1 MTKRR
6 AFTLIE
12 LLVVIAIIAILMGV
26 LLPAMGKVRELAR
39 QKSCA
44 SRIRQHLFAL
54 NMYADEN
61 DSKLPLPTT
70 AGGWLQDV
78 AINTVHFMLQTGLTR
93 EIFYCPSNR
102 NHQKYNDMFWLFNN
116 QSWDGKKFSNYS
128 SSSFIVSGYCYILDL
143 VPPAARPPVVRYETD
158 CEPKVWLKTT
168 QQKQPALR
176 EMVVDSIM
184 GSPQGNT
191 KYGRNFGQVAGGIYA
206 NSQVYDQTSHLR
218 DDFDPLGG
226 NIGFLDNHTEWRR
239 FEPEVENS
247 VAVPRYGQSP
257 GFFW

>member
-1 MTKRR
+1 MIKKR

-26 LLPAMGKVRELAR
+26 LLPALGKVRELAR
-39 QKSCA
+39 QKSCGM
-44 SRIRQHLFAL
+44 RIRQHLFAL

-78 AINTVHFMLQTGLTR
+78 AINTVHFMLGTGLTR

-116 QSWDGKKFSNYS
+116 RSWDGKRFTNYS
-128 SSSFIVSGYCYILDL
+128 SNSFIVSGYCYILDIA
-143 VPPAARPPVVRYETD
+143 PPSGRPPVVSYQADE
-158 CEPKVWLKTT
+158 EQKVWLKTT

-176 EMVVDSIM
+176 EMVIDSVM
-184 GSPQGNT
+184 GAPQANT
-191 KYGRNFGQVAGGIYA
+191 KYGRNFGQVRGGIYSQ
-206 NSQVYDQTSHLR
+206 SQVFDQTSHLR

-226 NIGFLDNHTEWRR
+226 NIGFLDNHVEWRR
-239 FEPEVENS
+239 FEPEVENG